1 MAGETFIICIK
12 ESRDASELIDQEKIK
27 TMIHMGNDGEAKSIA
42 SKVEREGLF
51 AGETEES

>member
-42 SKVEREGLF
+42 SKEEREGLF